1 MKIEIVKGAADN
13 PVAEFFSS
21 SSTPETDA
29 NEAWPASK
37 YNLGN
42 DSVVPAE
49 VARRLE
55 REIQKLRYESQR
67 EAEHHDKMV
76 GELEKV
82 YAERDGWAAL
92 CGQYKQERDKFAE
105 LSKQASQGIN
115 STYQNIQYLL
125 GALIVARNERDGA
138 REMLQQYMFDRSGTW
153 IDFLPADKPTP

>member
-1 MKIEIVKGAADN
+1 MSKR
-13 PVAEFFSS
+13 P
-21 SSTPETDA
+21 TPETDA

-42 DSVVPAE
+42 DSFVPAE
-49 VARRLE
+49 FARRLE
-55 REIQKLRYESQR
+55 RE
-67 EAEHHDKMV
+67 
-76 GELEKV
+76 
-82 YAERDGWAAL
+82 RDEWAAL